1 MTERD
6 MVMDILCGVKA
17 SISNYAK
24 SITEC
29 CNLNLRQT
37 YQQMRNGDEQF
48 QYDLYKI
55 AEQKGYYIQAPQAS
69 SNECQELKTK
79 LTQVS
84 TSQQGAGPIPVI
96 K

>member
-1 MTERD
+1 MNERD
-6 MVMDILCGVKA
+6 MVMDVLCGVKA
-17 SISNYAK
+17 SIGSYAK
-24 SITEC
+24 AITEC
-29 CNLNLRQT
+29 CDLNLRQT

-55 AEQKGYYIQAPQAS
+55 AEQKGYYITSPQAAQGDCH
-69 SNECQELKTK
+69 NLKSK
-79 LTQVS
+79 LTEVS